1 MIMKGK
7 RFLTAVLSKA
17 ALPKSGLFKAALLLS
32 GLPRAALLLSAL
44 LTASL
49 SLSACSGGNGS
60 RETAAY
66 IGIEAAK
73 EAALSSAGISSSLAE
88 VSTAGLDEKDGIS
101 FYQIRFTADG
111 VNYEYA
117 VDALTGIVIQEGRE
131 DEDSSDKFMA
141 DETGSAVQDGG
152 SPSQEENLLDQTET
166 PSGQMA
172 GASVQTA
179 DSSNQAADSSTQP
192 VTSPAL
198 SGGFDAPVDA
208 GKAEDIALAHAGVS
222 RETVSKLE
230 TKRDSDDGLIL
241 YEVKFHSADGGKH
254 EYEIDA
260 ATGKILSFDSKLS
273 GHGSGDSCGENGS
286 HSLIGEKA
294 AGQKVLAR
302 VPGAAEEAVTLSLRE
317 DDGRMEYEGKLV
329 FDGMEYEFKIDAYSG
344 ALIEWE
350 AEPCD

>member
-1 MIMKGK
+1 MKGK

-32 GLPRAALLLSAL
+32 GRPRAALLLSAL

-88 VSTAGLDEKDGIS
+88 VSTAGLDEKDSIS

-131 DEDSSDKFMA
+131 DEDSSDKFVA
-141 DETGSAVQDGG
+141 DDTGSAVQA
-152 SPSQEENLLDQTET
+152 P
-166 PSGQMA
+166 
-172 GASVQTA
+172 
-179 DSSNQAADSSTQP
+179 DSSNQAANASTQPANSADQPVNSSAQEKNSSTQP
-192 VTSPAL
+192 VIQPPQ

-222 RETVSKLE
+222 RDTVSKLE
-230 TKRDSDDGLIL
+230 TKRDSDDGFIL

-260 ATGKILSFDSKLS
+260 ATGRILSFDSKLS
-273 GHGSGDSCGENGS
+273 VHGSGDSCGENGS